1 MKKAAL
7 IFVLTICL
15 AGCNKEAEEPLP
27 ETTEEVSVE
36 ETTAKESIQIELE
49 PEYETITLDD
59 SDKPF
64 NEQEIEAVPI
74 VENLTYDILKQ
85 MSTSELQA
93 MCQSQLASLQE
104 ELQVDYETLTEEG
117 WEEIR
122 QYLIEL
128 YFPDTD
134 EDGVTIHETEEMDT
148 RYLEEPVLTPEIA
161 NTTDEELKAF
171 LYHFYAYY
179 YPEES
184 FDFEQYTVE
193 QLAKVR
199 KGLAELAITQQS
211 ENQE

>member
-1 MKKAAL
+1 MKRL
-7 IFVLTICL
+7 GLFVILAICL
-15 AGCNKEAEEPLP
+15 AGCGRKPEEAIKED
-27 ETTEEVSVE
+27 TSVE
-36 ETTAKESIQIELE
+36 EISVEESIQIKLE
-49 PEYETITLDD
+49 PEYETIELDT

-74 VENLTYDILKQ
+74 VENLTYDILTE
-85 MSTSELQA
+85 MPVSELQA
-93 MCQSQLASLQE
+93 MCLSQLDSLQE
-104 ELQVDYETLTEEG
+104 ELQVDYESLTEEG

-148 RYLEEPVLTPEIA
+148 RYLEKPILTPEIEG
-161 NTTDEELKAF
+161 TTDEELKDF

-179 YPEES
+179 YPEYS

-193 QLAKVR
+193 ELDNVR
-199 KGLAELAITQQS
+199 KGLAELAIKQQNT
-211 ENQE
+211 NQE